1 MCFFL
6 TQMNEPNMY
15 YSVFFLWPSLISR
28 DVNIHLVRK
37 KKQKKTDIWAFKM
50 LSHPKFKIFFG
61 TVKIVDETMGK
72 SSHLSNNGFPGI
84 YLTIQSWVSLSEM
97 YC

>member
-1 MCFFL
+1 
-6 TQMNEPNMY
+6 
-15 YSVFFLWPSLISR
+15 
-28 DVNIHLVRK
+28 
-37 KKQKKTDIWAFKM
+37 M